1 MALQLEI
8 VTPAQRIL
16 TATCDEVRL
25 PGAGGGFGVRPGHT
39 ALVSALVAGELT
51 YLVGGE
57 TIRYAVGEGFGEVEG
72 DRVRVLVEEAV
83 RSDDL
88 DAAAALA
95 DLQERQKALAALPQG
110 DLTYDEVRMQVERAA
125 AKVLVARRR

>member
-25 PGAGGGFGVRPGHT
+25 PGAGGGFGVLPGHT
-39 ALVSALVAGELT
+39 ALVSALVPGELV

-57 TIRYAVGEGFGEVEG
+57 TIRYAVGEGFGEIEG
-72 DRVRVLVEEAV
+72 DRVRVLVEDAV
-83 RSDDL
+83 KSGDL
-88 DAAAALA
+88 DSATVQTQLT
-95 DLQERQKALAALPQG
+95 ERQQALAALPAG
-110 DLTYDEVRMQVERAA
+110 HPTYDDVRAQVERAA
-125 AKVLVARRR
+125 AKVLVAGRK

>member
-25 PGAGGGFGVRPGHT
+25 PGAAGGFGVRPGHT
-39 ALVSALVAGELT
+39 ALVSALVAGELV
-51 YLVGGE
+51 YLAGGQ
-57 TIRYAVGEGFGEVEG
+57 TFRYAVGEGFGEVEG

-83 RSDDL
+83 KSDDL
-88 DAAAALA
+88 DAALVLA
-95 DLQERQKALAALPQG
+95 DLAERQKALAALPPG
-110 DLTYDEVRMQVERAA
+110 HPNYDDVRAQVERAA
-125 AKVLVARRR
+125 AKALVAGHK

>member
-16 TATCDEVRL
+16 TASCDEVRL

-51 YLVGGE
+51 YLAGGQ

-72 DRVRVLVEEAV
+72 DRVRVLVEEAIK
-83 RSDDL
+83 SDDL
-88 DAAAALA
+88 DSAVVQA
-95 DLQERQKALAALPQG
+95 DLTERQKALAALPAG
-110 DLTYDEVRMQVERAA
+110 HPDFDKARALVERAA
-125 AKVLVARRR
+125 AKVLVAGRK